1 MTVEDV
7 TVQSETADANGPLL
21 KVSGLS
27 VYANRSQVLVS
38 DVNIT
43 VPRGETLGIV
53 GESGS
58 GKSMAVRS
66 LVGLLPPGI
75 YARGAAD
82 FDGIPLIGTRERE
95 LRSLRGSRISLLM
108 QDPFS
113 MLNPIHT
120 VGEHVRETLPPNVR
134 KGGRQQVRAEV
145 AARLAEVG
153 LDPAVAQ
160 KYPFQLSGGMR
171 QRVAMAAA
179 LAGDPELLIA
189 DEPTTALDVTTQD
202 EVLRLLA
209 GLQKSRNMALILITH
224 DLHVAMDV
232 CDRIQVMYAGR
243 VVEEATVADLART
256 PTHPYT
262 RGLMSASP
270 PVDRRVERLTS
281 IPGSVPRAAAVEAIC
296 AFADRCEWSVGEC
309 FSARPALTPITIEHA
324 SACIRIDRIHDEF
337 PRGSEFEPPL
347 PQQSESRSFDT
358 IGPPIVEVANVH
370 KVYRAKAM
378 FGKPKDSHA
387 LRGVTFS
394 IRAGE
399 SVGLV
404 GESGSGKTTIAR
416 ALLGLEHVTSG
427 RISAFGRELAPTA
440 STARKT
446 RVELARE
453 IQVVF
458 QDPYAA
464 LNPSRTIGAALREAV
479 AVRTGA
485 DKRDSDSVASEVSGL
500 LGKVGLP
507 GSYAAL
513 RPAALSGGERQRA
526 VIARAIAVRP
536 RLLIC
541 DEPVAAL
548 DVSVQAQILELLRSI
563 RAENGMSMLF
573 ITHDLAVV
581 RQMTDRTVVL
591 YRGEIVEAG
600 ETEAVLD
607 APNHKY
613 TQRLLASVPS
623 SISAV
628 VQRSSNAIP
637 R

>member
-1 MTVEDV
+1 MTVEDM
-7 TVQSETADANGPLL
+7 TVRSETADANCPLL
-21 KVSGLS
+21 EVSGLS
-27 VYANRSQVLVS
+27 VYANRSRVLVS

-43 VPRGETLGIV
+43 VRRGETLGIV

-75 YARGAAD
+75 HARGAAA

-120 VGEHVRETLPPNVR
+120 VGEHVRETLPPNIR
-134 KGGRQQVRAEV
+134 EGGRQQVRAEV

-153 LDPAVAQ
+153 LDPTVAQ

-243 VVEEATVADLART
+243 VVEEATVADLAHT

-281 IPGSVPRAAAVEAIC
+281 IPGSVPRAAAVEAMC
-296 AFADRCEWSVGEC
+296 AFADRCEWSVDEC

-337 PRGSEFEPPL
+337 PRGSEFEPL
-347 PQQSESRSFDT
+347 QPQQSQSRSFDT

-378 FGKPKDSHA
+378 FGKPKESHA

-394 IRAGE
+394 VRAGE

-404 GESGSGKTTIAR
+404 GESGSGKTTVAR

-440 STARKT
+440 STAQKT
-446 RVELARE
+446 RVELARK

-464 LNPSRTIGAALREAV
+464 LNPSRTIGAALREAI

-485 DKRDSDSVASEVSGL
+485 DKRDSDSVASEVSEL
-500 LGKVGLP
+500 LSKVGLP

-600 ETEAVLD
+600 ETDAVLD
-607 APNHKY
+607 APNHQY

-628 VQRSSNAIP
+628 VQRNSNAIP

>member
-1 MTVEDV
+1 MTVEVV

-21 KVSGLS
+21 QVSGLS
-27 VYANRSQVLVS
+27 VYANRSRVLVS

-43 VPRGETLGIV
+43 VRRGETLGIV

-75 YARGAAD
+75 HARGVAA
-82 FDGIPLIGTRERE
+82 FDGIQLIGTRERE

-120 VGEHVRETLPPNVR
+120 VGQHVRETLPPNVR
-134 KGGRQQVRAEV
+134 EGGRQQVRAEV

-153 LDPAVAQ
+153 LDPTVAQ

-270 PVDRRVERLTS
+270 PVDHQVERLTS
-281 IPGSVPRAAAVEAIC
+281 IPGSVPQAAAVEAMC

-309 FSARPALTPITIEHA
+309 LSARPALTPITIEHA

-337 PRGSEFEPPL
+337 PCGSEFEPPL
-347 PQQSESRSFDT
+347 PQQSKSRSFDT

-378 FGKPKDSHA
+378 FGRPRESHA

-394 IRAGE
+394 VRAGE

-404 GESGSGKTTIAR
+404 GESGSGKTTVAR

-427 RISAFGRELAPTA
+427 RISAFGRELTSTA
-440 STARKT
+440 STTQKT
-446 RVELARE
+446 RVELARK

-464 LNPSRTIGAALREAV
+464 LNPSRTIGAALREAI

-485 DKRDSDSVASEVSGL
+485 DKRDSDSVASEVSEL
-500 LGKVGLP
+500 LSKVGLP
-507 GSYAAL
+507 GNYATL

-536 RLLIC
+536 KLLIC

-591 YRGEIVEAG
+591 YQGEIVEAG
-600 ETEAVLD
+600 ETDAVLD

-628 VQRSSNAIP
+628 VQRSSNASP

>member
-189 DEPTTALDVTTQD
+189 DE
-202 EVLRLLA
+202 
-209 GLQKSRNMALILITH
+209 
-224 DLHVAMDV
+224 
-232 CDRIQVMYAGR
+232 
-243 VVEEATVADLART
+243 
-256 PTHPYT
+256 
-262 RGLMSASP
+262 
-270 PVDRRVERLTS
+270 
-281 IPGSVPRAAAVEAIC
+281 
-296 AFADRCEWSVGEC
+296 
-309 FSARPALTPITIEHA
+309 
-324 SACIRIDRIHDEF
+324 
-337 PRGSEFEPPL
+337 
-347 PQQSESRSFDT
+347 
-358 IGPPIVEVANVH
+358 
-370 KVYRAKAM
+370 
-378 FGKPKDSHA
+378 
-387 LRGVTFS
+387 
-394 IRAGE
+394 
-399 SVGLV
+399 
-404 GESGSGKTTIAR
+404 
-416 ALLGLEHVTSG
+416 
-427 RISAFGRELAPTA
+427 
-440 STARKT
+440 
-446 RVELARE
+446 
-453 IQVVF
+453 
-458 QDPYAA
+458 
-464 LNPSRTIGAALREAV
+464 
-479 AVRTGA
+479 
-485 DKRDSDSVASEVSGL
+485 
-500 LGKVGLP
+500 
-507 GSYAAL
+507 
-513 RPAALSGGERQRA
+513 
-526 VIARAIAVRP
+526 
-536 RLLIC
+536 
-541 DEPVAAL
+541 
-548 DVSVQAQILELLRSI
+548 
-563 RAENGMSMLF
+563 
-573 ITHDLAVV
+573 
-581 RQMTDRTVVL
+581 
-591 YRGEIVEAG
+591 
-600 ETEAVLD
+600 
-607 APNHKY
+607 
-613 TQRLLASVPS
+613 
-623 SISAV
+623 
-628 VQRSSNAIP
+628 
-637 R
+637 